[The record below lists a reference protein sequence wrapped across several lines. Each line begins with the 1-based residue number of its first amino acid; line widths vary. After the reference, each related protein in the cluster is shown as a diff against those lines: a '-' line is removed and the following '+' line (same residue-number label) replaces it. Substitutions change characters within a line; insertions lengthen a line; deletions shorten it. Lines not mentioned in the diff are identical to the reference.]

1 MIKII
6 LSLIDIKVFKF
17 LFIGGFCALL
27 TLALMYFL
35 TSILLINYL
44 ISAVITILVT
54 NYIGFFLNKV
64 FTFQTDKKLFWREL
78 WKYYGV
84 MLSSNMINLCIIY
97 TLVDIIRIWYLYAN
111 MISIVALTPVNYLL
125 HKYWSFKKKS

>member
-6 LSLIDIKVFKF
+6 RSLIDVKVFKF
-17 LFIGGFCALL
+17 LFIGGFCAVL
-27 TLALMYFL
+27 TLVLMYLL
-35 TSILLINYL
+35 TSIFLINYL
-44 ISAVITILVT
+44 ISAIITILIT

-111 MISIVALTPVNYLL
+111 MVSIVALTPVNYLL

>member
-1 MIKII
+1 MKII
-6 LSLIDIKVFKF
+6 SSLIDIKVLKF

-27 TLALMYFL
+27 TLGLMYLL
-35 TSILLINYL
+35 TSIFLINYL
-44 ISAVITILVT
+44 ISAIITILLT

-111 MISIVALTPVNYLL
+111 MVSIIALTPVNYLL